1 MSDFSPLSIFKS
13 QAKQL
18 ARDQGLKLAAA
29 QETLAKKSGFAD
41 YHELSVVA
49 QRNPKD
55 SRLMEAVFGIK
66 DFSEAIHEDDVYSDL
81 DQELEDQL
89 SGAIADTNAS
99 GFTIDALEV
108 EAVDYSDTTGKLTLG
123 VSLTYQ
129 GQQDRERVYHGAA
142 FFLTASVELLR
153 RDGRWRL
160 AEEGVSISSSESD
173 ADRDRRS
180 EWEHWAQIAE
190 AESDEHVDDRPRIS
204 MAQAL
209 ANELGISV
217 ADGELLAD
225 AEVTANDSD
234 GGLPYSYWIDFEPV
248 AQGELRADLLA
259 RFGSLE
265 YELDRNFFD
274 DIEHDF

>member
-1 MSDFSPLSIFKS
+1 MSDFSPLNIFKS

-18 ARDQGLKLAAA
+18 ARDQGLKLSVA
-29 QETLAKKSGFAD
+29 QETLVQKAGFAD
-41 YHELSVVA
+41 YHEFSVVT

-55 SRLMEAVFGIK
+55 PRLMVAVFGIK
-66 DFSEAIHEDDVYSDL
+66 DFPQAIHEDDVYADL
-81 DQELEDQL
+81 DLELGDQL
-89 SGAIADTNAS
+89 SSAIADTNAS

-108 EAVDYSDTTGKLTLG
+108 EAADYSDTTGKLTLG

-129 GQQDRERVYHGAA
+129 GQQDQERMYHGAA
-142 FFLTASVELLR
+142 FYLKATVELLR
-153 RDGRWRL
+153 RDGIWLL
-160 AEEGVSISSSESD
+160 AEEGVVISSSESD

-180 EWEHWAQIAE
+180 EWEHWAQVEKAE
-190 AESDEHVDDRPRIS
+190 RGNRIT

-209 ANELGISV
+209 ASELGISV
-217 ADGELLAD
+217 EDAELLSD
-225 AEVTANDSD
+225 AEITTNESD
-234 GGLPYSYWIDFEPV
+234 EGLEYSYWINLEPV
-248 AQGELRADLLA
+248 AEGNVRADLLA

>member
-1 MSDFSPLSIFKS
+1 MSDFSPLNIFKS

-18 ARDQGLKLAAA
+18 ARDQGLKLSAAH
-29 QETLAKKSGFAD
+29 ETLAQKAGFAD
-41 YHELSVVA
+41 YHEFSVVA

-55 SRLMEAVFGIK
+55 PRLMTAVFGIK
-66 DFSEAIHEDDVYSDL
+66 DFIQAIHEDDVYADL
-81 DQELEDQL
+81 DLELEDQL

-108 EAVDYSDTTGKLTLG
+108 DAAEYNDTTGVLTLG
-123 VSLTYQ
+123 ISLTYQ
-129 GQQDRERVYHGAA
+129 GQQDQERMYYGTA
-142 FFLTASVELLR
+142 FFLIATVELLR
-153 RDGRWRL
+153 RDGKWL
-160 AEEGVSISSSESD
+160 LVEEGVSISSSESD

-180 EWEHWAQIAE
+180 EQEYWAQVEE
-190 AESDEHVDDRPRIS
+190 ARSSNRIS

-217 ADGELLAD
+217 NDAELLAG
-225 AEVTANDSD
+225 AEITTNESD
-234 GGLPYSYWIDFEPV
+234 EGLVYSYWINLEPE
-248 AQGELRADLLA
+248 AEGELRADLLT

-265 YELDRNFFD
+265 YELHANFFD

>member
-1 MSDFSPLSIFKS
+1 MSDFSPLYIFKS

-18 ARDQGLKLAAA
+18 ARDQGLKLSVV
-29 QETLAKKSGFAD
+29 QETLAQKAGFAD
-41 YHELSVVA
+41 YHEFSVVA

-55 SRLMEAVFGIK
+55 PRLMMAVFGVK
-66 DFSEAIHEDDVYSDL
+66 DFSHAIHEDDVYVDL

-99 GFTIDALEV
+99 GFRINALQ
-108 EAVDYSDTTGKLTLG
+108 VDTAEYTDSSGMLNLG

-129 GQQDRERVYHGAA
+129 GKQDQERMYHGAA
-142 FFLTASVELLR
+142 FYLKATVELLR
-153 RDGRWRL
+153 RDGIWLL
-160 AEEGVSISSSESD
+160 AEEGVSIISGESD

-180 EWEHWAQIAE
+180 EQEYWATVEE
-190 AESDEHVDDRPRIS
+190 ARSSNRMS

-209 ANELGISV
+209 AIELGISV
-217 ADGELLAD
+217 DDAELLSG
-225 AEVTANDSD
+225 AEITTNESD
-234 GGLPYSYWIDFEPV
+234 DGLVYSYWINLEPE
-248 AQGELRADLLA
+248 AEGELRADLLA

-265 YELDRNFFD
+265 YELHANFFD